1 MYPVNR
7 PRMYLVLFAALF
19 LQCTLA
25 GYVAVGGVRPDLV
38 ILSVIFFGLFL
49 GRSAGLEAGAV
60 AGLMTDLFSLDYFGI
75 NMVVYGITGL
85 LAGSLR
91 SSFAR
96 ESKRSQVLLV
106 FVCTAFAMCVHF
118 AVASA
123 FSRSI
128 SLGFLEYLKACVLP
142 AGIYTALVS
151 IPIFMKF
158 MKMYSLKEQDDLL

>member
-1 MYPVNR
+1 MHKVGRLKVYCILLLAL
-7 PRMYLVLFAALF
+7 LVQATVLSRF
-19 LQCTLA
+19 TIM
-25 GYVAVGGVRPDLV
+25 GSRPDLM
-38 ILSVIFFGLFL
+38 IICVIFFGLFL
-49 GRSAGLEAGAV
+49 GRSAGLEVGAV

-96 ESKRSQVLLV
+96 ESKRSQALLV
-106 FVCTAFAMCVHF
+106 FACTAFSMCVHF
-118 AVASA
+118 AIASA

-128 SLGFLEYLKACVLP
+128 SLGFFEYLKVCVVP

-158 MKMYSLKEQDDLL
+158 INMYSLKEQDDLL